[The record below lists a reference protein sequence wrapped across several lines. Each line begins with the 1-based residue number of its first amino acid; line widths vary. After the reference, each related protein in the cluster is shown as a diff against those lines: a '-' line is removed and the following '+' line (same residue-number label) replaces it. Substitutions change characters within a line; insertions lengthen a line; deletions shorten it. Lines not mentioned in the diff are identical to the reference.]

1 MVESPRRHKPNV
13 LEHTG
18 VLTRVP
24 PTCSATARP
33 ALSRSVHLRTRLP
46 SIQRDLEVIRRL
58 LHDVTPDIVILT
70 GDIIDGRPFKG
81 RDRQSFLPVLR
92 EITDA
97 VHESGALWSFVPGN
111 HDYDEAPWTRED
123 LLQLYALPG
132 CLSRDAKTFNHT
144 VTVGFE
150 KVPTS
155 CNSCL
160 RLFLFDTGGNHPDPK
175 LRYDTVGQAT
185 VDAFAYA
192 SKAGDLNVQGGAPLA
207 TAWYHIP
214 LPECNGLTP
223 VAGHNHLFKAA
234 LRAKMVP
241 FPFRHQPFR
250 FLVELLGRDRIVGS
264 SKLNVGLFTAMAAH
278 PNLRATFFGHDHCS
292 DAVFLR
298 DGVYMCY
305 GRVGAHTPPSD
316 WEGRAGHLP
325 FDRHSAR
332 VCEFVVGTD
341 AVPPKLLTYVFEPA
355 NPRSQLLLM
364 DEKTTQK
371 QQHRLDSAEHARRCA
386 LGFFTA
392 TALVLVGTVAFAI
405 WAFWVFLA
413 GHSPPHYIHS
423 SL

>member
-1 MVESPRRHKPNV
+1 MPSSVC
-13 LEHTG
+13 
-18 VLTRVP
+18 P
-24 PTCSATARP
+24 PW
-33 ALSRSVHLRTRLP
+33 LP
-46 SIQRDLEVIRRL
+46 SIQRDLEVVRRL
-58 LHDVTPDIVILT
+58 LHDVAPDIVILT

-111 HDYDEAPWTRED
+111 HDYDEAPWIRKD

-132 CLSRDAKTFNHT
+132 CLSREAKTFNHT
-144 VTVGFE
+144 LTVGFE
-150 KVPTS
+150 DAPTS
-155 CNSCL
+155 RNSL
-160 RLFLFDTGGNHPDPK
+160 RLFLFDTGGNHPNPK
-175 LRYDTVGQAT
+175 LRYSTVDPAT
-185 VDAFAYA
+185 VDALTHA

-223 VAGHNHLFKAA
+223 VAGRNNLFEAA
-234 LRAKMVP
+234 LSAKMVP
-241 FPFRHQPFR
+241 FPFQHQPFR
-250 FLVELLGRDRIVGS
+250 FVLELLGLDRIVGS
-264 SKLNVGLFTAMAAH
+264 SKLNAGLFAALAAH

-316 WEGRAGHLP
+316 WEGRAGDLP

-341 AVPPKLLTYVFEPA
+341 DDDAPPKVMTYIFEPT

-364 DEKTTQK
+364 DEETTQK
-371 QQHRLDSAEHARRCA
+371 QQQRLASAEHARRCA

-392 TALVLVGTVAFAI
+392 ATIVLLGTVAFAI
-405 WAFWVFLA
+405 WALWTMFA
-413 GHSPPHYIHS
+413 EREAAYHIHS